1 MNPLNFIIDDS
12 SLRHQRIETTTIY
25 PRTINDNTSGGL
37 VRFVL
42 PNKGF
47 LSANTCIQIPATCV
61 EECYQYA
68 PNAGIYSLL
77 KTARMVCGDQVISEI
92 QNVGQLLAQKK
103 LTESQEI
110 REKMSQVKEGI
121 NLSFECGSGSK
132 RDGDSGNMEVLQG
145 QQRLVMDKYEEEYGM
160 ATVAGRKMAFPH
172 ILNGKLHDSYKLK
185 TFSDD
190 TTTEAGTPEFFIYLR
205 DLFEN
210 YFGAGLELPLQ
221 LINRNEEISIEIQFS
236 SDGDLSENERAIFC
250 PSLQTTKL
258 TGVTALAF
266 VSSSGV
272 MDSEHLNDDVVKE
285 LTEGTTGTN
294 LWVSFDFAGGDIQ
307 AMNILN
313 CGSGYTGAELQLV
326 YEGKTFNFVPAF
338 RHLSSDSDLN
348 NFYVSSAGSGYVD
361 TDSAPEGTT
370 TQLISKV
377 NPDVTCDVSITV
389 DGAGGITSVQY
400 EHVSDKNE
408 FLFAPDQE
416 YSIVQ
421 GTANNATVK
430 PAVEY
435 LELTNLGA
443 LAGTFAVGDEV
454 KSSSDE
460 NARAVVADVD
470 GDDKP
475 TQLYYFKGTF
485 ADGDSVIDTSDDTKT
500 CVVGNFRDADG
511 EPDESLAIQAG
522 LNSTSQYG
530 FDNNDDNGHIKIQT
544 DKVIML
550 ADIIYYEDDTVANM
564 MKQMSQ
570 GGVQQVYTEFRNVV
584 TTLKQD
590 AVTEYN
596 ASNKTEHIRLIGFSN
611 EILRNL
617 LIQNIPAPDT
627 QTDANFPNKNLPVK
641 NPLLGQY
648 CSRDSVV
655 DAGTELNVVVNSVP
669 FFASPMNFNPQFYE
683 ELTYCHGSPLY
694 VPHSAYCAYT
704 SAKQLDNNTADT
716 SQQPAFS
723 TLDSL
728 TDQTQKF
735 EINERCAGMCNQL
748 YEGIGQENLIGNLNY
763 MGVSFMT
770 SPAKGAVGNG
780 VAVGSQAVEIQYTY
794 TNTYNPL
801 YNGNSTLNVYGE
813 VERRLVLDENGRIS
827 VSSASAMKM

>member
-25 PRTINDNTSGGL
+25 PRTINDNSSGGL

-103 LTESQEI
+103 LAESQEI

-132 RDGDSGNMEVLQG
+132 RDGDLNNMEVLQG
-145 QQRLVMDKYEEEYGM
+145 QQRLVMDKYEQEFGM
-160 ATVAGRKMAFPH
+160 ATIAGRKMAFPN

-190 TTTEAGTPEFFIYLR
+190 TATEAGTPEFFIYLR
-205 DLFEN
+205 DLFHN

-236 SDGDLSENERAIFC
+236 SDGALSENERAIFC
-250 PSLQTTKL
+250 PSLQSKKL
-258 TGVTALAF
+258 TGVTALALA
-266 VSSSGV
+266 SSSGT
-272 MDSEHLNDDVVKE
+272 MDAGHVNEKGVVKE
-285 LTEGTTGTN
+285 INEGTTGTN
-294 LWVSFDFAGGDIQ
+294 LWVSIDFNAGDISD
-307 AMNILN
+307 MRILN
-313 CGSGYTGAELQLV
+313 CGSGYTGAELTLV

-338 RHLSSDSDLN
+338 RHLSSASTLN
-348 NFYVSSAGSGYVD
+348 NFYISSAGSGY
-361 TDSAPEGTT
+361 TAG
-370 TQLISKV
+370 QAQIISKV
-377 NPDVTCDVSITV
+377 NPDVKANVTIGVNGS
-389 DGAGGITSVQY
+389 GGVNAIEY
-400 EHVSDKNE
+400 EFERDKDR
-408 FLFAPDQE
+408 FLFAPNQE
-416 YSIVQ
+416 YSIVK

-443 LAGTFAVGDEV
+443 LAGTFVVGDVV
-454 KSSSDE
+454 KSSNDE
-460 NARAVVADVD
+460 NARAVVNAVD

-475 TQLYYFKGTF
+475 TQLYYFTGTF
-485 ADGDSVIDTSDDTKT
+485 ADGDSVIDVDDANNT

-530 FDNNDDNGHIKIQT
+530 FDNNENNGRIKIQT

-590 AVTEYN
+590 AVSDYN

-627 QTDANFPNKNLPVK
+627 QTDVNFPNKNLALK

-648 CSRDSVV
+648 CSRDSVA
-655 DAGTELNVVVNSVP
+655 DAGVELNVVVNSVP

-683 ELTYCHGSPLY
+683 ELTYCHNAPLY

-704 SAKQLDNNTADT
+704 SAKQLDNNSADT

-723 TLDSL
+723 DLDSL
-728 TDQTQKF
+728 TEQTQRF

-827 VSSASAMKM
+827 VSSASAMRM